1 MATQLT
7 DLSTSAGQSP
17 AEAVHSPFA
26 NANGE
31 LSGVVHGLVADLS
44 GVVVNSTKIVEV
56 LPKLVVA
63 SWGLNLEKDKVQ
75 EQVLGAVR
83 VLVAR
88 CVAEAEKPT
97 VQAFVDSVVPVVIG
111 ALYAL
116 AAEVEAAAAKK
127 AEEVG
132 KKVVEKVQSSAVG
145 RWFAGLCGKVVAA
158 VAGAPATAP
167 ATAAPVAAEV
177 AAPVPAEVAAPVPAE
192 VAAPAV
198 VPEVAASA
206 VVPDVVAAA
215 AEPAPVPEVAV
226 PAPAPVA
233 APDAPAEA
241 QLA

>member
-1 MATQLT
+1 MAAQLT

-75 EQVLGAVR
+75 ERVLGAVR

-158 VAGAPATAP
+158 VAGTPATAP

-177 AAPVPAEVAAPVPAE
+177 AAPVPAEVAV
-192 VAAPAV
+192 PAV

-206 VVPDVVAAA
+206 VVPDVVAAEPAAAAA